1 MHSVRLKLK
10 KMRYCDSDK
19 RRSQDIETT
28 SSSACVVYLD
38 MSVDEVL
45 ASAAVLPLSAGD
57 LVHLWRL
64 PDWVDALRVVPQKHE
79 AVTFHRRI

>member
-1 MHSVRLKLK
+1 
-10 KMRYCDSDK
+10 
-19 RRSQDIETT
+19 
-28 SSSACVVYLD
+28 